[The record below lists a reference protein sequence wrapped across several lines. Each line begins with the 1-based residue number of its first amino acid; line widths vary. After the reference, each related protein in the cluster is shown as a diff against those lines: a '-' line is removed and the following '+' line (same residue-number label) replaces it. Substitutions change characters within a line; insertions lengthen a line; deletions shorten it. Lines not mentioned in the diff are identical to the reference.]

1 MTPRSVDDP
10 NVPGQDLPRRESL
23 TTVFYRNGYLL
34 AAAVAVLLVGGLSA
48 LVSLPRLED
57 PRIDTRN
64 AIVVTPVPGYSAERV
79 DTLVTEVIEEALREV
94 DEILNLESSSKAGA
108 SVISVE
114 LAASVDG
121 TNNREIFSEIRDKLD
136 EAGRRLPPEALPSL
150 FDEQRGA
157 VGFTLIVA
165 LSWDGPGEPSLGIL
179 DRLAEDLA
187 ARLRALPGTE
197 LVRTFGAPEEQITVT
212 VDPALMA
219 DLGLGADALAR
230 AVAGGDA
237 KGAAGVVR
245 TSSSDILVEVAGELD
260 SLERV
265 AGVPLREGSSGDVV
279 RLGDVAEVKREP
291 RSPASE
297 IAVVDGRRSV
307 LVAARMATE
316 VRVDRWADSARS
328 ALSDFEAETGQG
340 TGVTLSPIFEQ
351 ERYTSAQLSTL
362 TENLFAGALV
372 VMAVI
377 LVLMGW
383 RLALIVGLA
392 LPLVVS
398 SVFLGWQITGNAMH
412 QMSIF
417 GLIIALGLLID
428 NAIVVGDEVA
438 KEKAAGRSAV
448 DAVERAVKHL
458 AVPLLSSTVTT
469 VLAFAP
475 ILLLPGNIGDFV
487 GSIGSSV
494 IMAVLASYVLA
505 LTVTAALAG
514 RFAQPPEVEG
524 RFWRTGVSSPRLLAA
539 TDRWLHR
546 AFRRPVAA
554 ILVALFLP
562 LAGFVVARS
571 LGNEFFPPVDR
582 DLFQVQMWMPN
593 DTAIG
598 TTRERA
604 AAVEALIREQPEVE
618 RVFWLVGASFPTVYY
633 NLVMDRDDSPEYA
646 QAIVQASSSTAA
658 KAMIDDLQTS
668 FDRRFPEAQL
678 VVRQFGQGPPIQADV
693 EYYLYGPD
701 LGKLQDLGEQ
711 VRLAL
716 QGHPQVLVSRTSL
729 PRGEPKLWLAA
740 DEDQARLAGLG
751 LRDIADQL
759 RGGLD
764 GGVGGS
770 VVEDL
775 ERLPVRIRWHER
787 GDLGELASLPLVRPR
802 SLEGVPLEA
811 LGTLRL
817 RPEAGTITR
826 YDGERTER
834 IQGWTRNDALPIDV
848 TNGVL
853 ERLEADGFELPQG
866 YRLELGG
873 AAAEDASAKA
883 ALFTYVPVLVTL
895 TIATL
900 VLSFGSVRL
909 AGLLFVI
916 AGLSLGLAMLAT
928 WSIGFPISFNT
939 MLGTLGLLG
948 VALNDSIVVLA
959 AIRADPEARAGDV
972 DAVVKQVLG
981 TLRHVL
987 STTLTTIGGFLP
999 LLLFVGGDFW
1009 PSLAIVLAGGIG
1021 GASIL
1026 AVLFIPA
1033 AYVALFGRRRRARAP
1048 SEPVVGAVG
1057 VAS

>member
-1 MTPRSVDDP
+1 MSGSQFERSARS
-10 NVPGQDLPRRESL
+10 GGFSTL
-23 TTVFYRNGYLL
+23 FYRNGYLL
-34 AAAVAVLLVGGLSA
+34 AATIAVLLVGGISA
-48 LVSLPRLED
+48 LISLPRLED

-64 AIVVTPVPGYSAERV
+64 VIVVTPVPGFSAERV
-79 DTLVTEVIEEALREV
+79 DTLVTEVIEESLREV
-94 DEILNLESSSKAGA
+94 DEIKNIESSSKAGS
-108 SVISVE
+108 SVISIE
-114 LAASVDG
+114 LVASVDAS
-121 TNNREIFSEIRDKLD
+121 NNREIFSEIRDKLE
-136 EAGRRLPPEALPSL
+136 EASRRLPPEALPSL

-165 LSWDGPGEPSLGIL
+165 LSWDRPGTPSLGIL

-187 ARLRALPGTE
+187 DRLRALPGTE

-212 VDPALMA
+212 VDPEVMA
-219 DLGLGADALAR
+219 DLGLGAAELAGL
-230 AVAGGDA
+230 VAAGDA
-237 KGAAGVVR
+237 KGAAGVLR
-245 TSSSDILVEVAGELD
+245 TAGADVLLEVAGELD

-265 AGVPLREGSSGDVV
+265 AAVPLRRGDAGEVV
-279 RLGDVAEVKREP
+279 RLGDVASVEREP
-291 RSPASE
+291 RTPADE
-297 IAVVDGRRSV
+297 IALVDGRRSV
-307 LVAARMATE
+307 LVAARMATR
-316 VRVDRWADSARS
+316 VRVDRWADDARS
-328 ALSDFEAETGQG
+328 ALADFEARLGPG
-340 TGVTLSPIFEQ
+340 TGVTVDPIFEQ

-362 TENLFAGALV
+362 TQNLLAGAAV

-398 SVFLGWQITGNAMH
+398 SVFLGWQVTGNAMH

-438 KEKAAGRSAV
+438 KEKAAGQSAL
-448 DAVERAVKHL
+448 DAVGRAVRHL

-494 IMAVLASYVLA
+494 IMAVVASYALA
-505 LTVTAALAG
+505 LTVTAGLAG
-514 RFAQPPEVEG
+514 RFVEPPDDGERG
-524 RFWRTGVSSPRLLAA
+524 FWRRGVSSPRLLAA
-539 TDRWLHR
+539 TERWLTR
-546 AFRRPVAA
+546 AYRRPVAA
-554 ILVALFLP
+554 ISVALFLP
-562 LAGFVVARS
+562 LAGLVVARS

-593 DTAIG
+593 DTAVG
-598 TTRERA
+598 ATRARA
-604 AAVEALIREQPEVE
+604 EAVEAVIRDMPGAD
-618 RVFWLVGASFPTVYY
+618 RVFWLVGGSFPTVYY
-633 NLVMDRDDSPEYA
+633 NLVMDQDDSPEYA
-646 QAIVQASSSTAA
+646 QAIVQASSSAAA
-658 KAMIDDLQTS
+658 KAMINDLQTR
-668 FDRRFPEAQL
+668 FDREFPGAQL

-693 EYYLYGPD
+693 ELYLYGPE
-701 LGKLQDLGEQ
+701 LGQLQDLGER

-716 QGHPQVLVSRTSL
+716 ERHPQVLLSRTSL
-729 PRGEPKLWLAA
+729 PRGGPKLWISA
-740 DEDQARLAGLG
+740 DEDEARLAGLG
-751 LRDIADQL
+751 LRDIAGQL

-764 GGVGGS
+764 GGAGGS

-775 ERLPVRIRWHER
+775 ERLPVRIRWDER
-787 GDLGELASLPLVRPR
+787 GDVEGLASTPLVGRGAGA
-802 SLEGVPLEA
+802 GVPLEA
-811 LGTLRL
+811 IGSLRL
-817 RPEAGTITR
+817 RPEIGAITR
-826 YDGERTER
+826 YGGERTER
-834 IQGWTRNDALPIDV
+834 IQAWTRNDALPIDV
-848 TNGVL
+848 TNAVL
-853 ERLEADGFELPQG
+853 AELEATGFELPPG

-883 ALFTYVPVLVTL
+883 ALFTYVPLLVTL
-895 TIATL
+895 MVATL

-909 AGLLFVI
+909 AGLLFTI
-916 AGLSLGLAMLAT
+916 AGLSFGLAMLAT
-928 WSIGFPISFNT
+928 WTIGFPISFNT

-959 AIRADPEARAGDV
+959 AIRASPEARAAEV
-972 DAVVKQVLG
+972 DAVVRQVLG

-1009 PSLAIVLAGGIG
+1009 PSLAIVLAGGIS

-1033 AYVALFGRRRRARAP
+1033 AYVLLFRRRRRRGRRAEP
-1048 SEPVVGAVG
+1048 SPALRSLEVTP
-1057 VAS
+1057 

>member
-1 MTPRSVDDP
+1 MSGPRLGWPAGS
-10 NVPGQDLPRRESL
+10 GGFSTL
-23 TTVFYRNGYLL
+23 FYRNGYLL
-34 AAAVAVLLVGGLSA
+34 AATIAVLLVGGLSA
-48 LVSLPRLED
+48 LISLPRLED

-64 AIVVTPVPGYSAERV
+64 AIVVTPVPGFSAERV
-79 DTLVTEVIEEALREV
+79 DTLVTEVIEESLREV
-94 DEILNLESSSKAGA
+94 DEILTVESSSKAGS
-108 SVISVE
+108 SVISIE
-114 LAASVDG
+114 LVASVDG
-121 TNNREIFSEIRDKLD
+121 STNREIFSEIRDKLE
-136 EAGRRLPPEALPSL
+136 EASRRLPPEALPSL

-165 LSWDGPGEPSLGIL
+165 LSWDRPGAPGLGIL

-187 ARLRALPGTE
+187 DRLRALPGTE

-212 VDPALMA
+212 VEPTVMA
-219 DLGLGADALAR
+219 DLGLGAAEMAGL
-230 AVAGGDA
+230 VAAGDA
-237 KGAAGVVR
+237 KGAAGVLR
-245 TSSSDILVEVAGELD
+245 TEGADVLLEVSGELD

-265 AGVPLREGSSGDVV
+265 AAVPLRRGTAGEVV
-279 RLGDVAEVKREP
+279 RLGDIASVTREP
-291 RSPASE
+291 RTPADE
-297 IAVVDGRRSV
+297 IALVDGRRSV
-307 LVAARMATE
+307 LVAARMATR
-316 VRVDRWADSARS
+316 VRVDRWADDARA
-328 ALSDFEAETGQG
+328 ALEDFETRLGPG
-340 TGVTLSPIFEQ
+340 TGVVVDPIFEQ

-362 TENLFAGALV
+362 TQNLLAGALV

-377 LVLMGW
+377 FILMGW

-438 KEKAAGRSAV
+438 KEKAAGHSAV
-448 DAVERAVKHL
+448 DAVGRAVRHL

-494 IMAVLASYVLA
+494 IMAVVASYALA
-505 LTVTAALAG
+505 LTVTAGLAG
-514 RFAQPPEVEG
+514 RFVQPARPGESG
-524 RFWRTGVSSPRLLAA
+524 FWRRGVSSVRLLGA
-539 TDRWLHR
+539 TERWMTR
-546 AFRRPVAA
+546 AYRRPVAA
-554 ILVALFLP
+554 ILAALFLP
-562 LAGFVVARS
+562 LSGFVVARS

-593 DTAIG
+593 DTSIEA
-598 TTRERA
+598 TRGRA
-604 AAVEALIREQPEVE
+604 EAVEALIRDVPGAE
-618 RVFWLVGASFPTVYY
+618 RVFWLVGGSFPTVYY

-646 QAIVQASSSTAA
+646 QAIVQASSSAAA
-658 KAMIDDLQTS
+658 KAMIDELQTR
-668 FDRRFPEAQL
+668 FDRQFPDAQL

-693 EYYLYGPD
+693 ELYLYGPE
-701 LGKLQDLGEQ
+701 LGQLQDLGEQ

-729 PRGEPKLWLAA
+729 PRGEPKLWLSA
-740 DEDQARLAGLG
+740 DEDEARLAGLG
-751 LRDIADQL
+751 LRDIAGQL

-787 GDLGELASLPLVRPR
+787 GDVEHLASTPLV
-802 SLEGVPLEA
+802 SGGAGDGVPLEA
-811 LGTLRL
+811 LGSLRL
-817 RPEAGTITR
+817 RPEIGAITR

-834 IQGWTRNDALPIDV
+834 IQAWTRNDALPIDV
-848 TNGVL
+848 TDAVL
-853 ERLEADGFELPQG
+853 AELDATGFELPPG

-883 ALFTYVPVLVTL
+883 ALFTYVPLLVTL

-928 WSIGFPISFNT
+928 WTIGFPISFNT

-959 AIRADPEARAGDV
+959 AIRASPEARAGEV
-972 DAVVKQVLG
+972 EAVVRQVLG
-981 TLRHVL
+981 TVRHVL

-1026 AVLFIPA
+1026 ALLFIPA
-1033 AYVALFGRRRRARAP
+1033 AYVLLFRRRRGRAP
-1048 SEPVVGAVG
+1048 RADTGPALRTAE